1 MAKLSLPAID
11 KSAATLSPKS
21 DFQELGRLAIVA
33 RDLGRDVGSTADA
46 WKLSRRTAYN
56 FISAYNAR
64 DWGLSATEVQQI
76 GSAKL
81 AALAGNLKVLPG
93 TRKLREMSGK
103 SVREFHAAIN
113 GYEADDH
120 ITLTVEAGVKKAFM
134 AYLKSLGYS
143 GRNVRS
149 NTKAVRRLMRS
160 SRRGA
165 AIS

>member
-1 MAKLSLPAID
+1 MAKLTLSAID
-11 KSAATLSPKS
+11 KSAAKLSPKS
-21 DFQELGRLAIVA
+21 DFQELGHLATVA

-46 WKLSRRTAYN
+46 WKLSRRTVYN

-64 DWGLSATEVQQI
+64 DWGLSASEVQKI

-81 AALAGNLKVLPG
+81 ASLAGNLKVLPG
-93 TRKLREMSGK
+93 TRKLRELSGK
-103 SVREFHAAIN
+103 SVREFHAAVN

-143 GRNVRS
+143 GRNVRA
-149 NTKAVRRLMRS
+149 NTKAVWQLMS
-160 SRRGA
+160 SSKKGLD
-165 AIS
+165 